1 MCSSWS
7 EPPTQSSGT
16 SATPGR
22 EGRIP
27 RTGDVSYQVQ
37 TTRHVDIFARG
48 RGAGTGRRGELAV
61 RRADKKGMQLV
72 ATSRLG
78 SHKFGVSCLSDPS
91 VTIGIILAFPLRK
104 ASYLLN
110 ASPRNVSKAS
120 SRVEPLV

>member
-7 EPPTQSSGT
+7 GPPTQSSGT
-16 SATPGR
+16 SAPPGR

-27 RTGDVSYQVQ
+27 QTGDVSYQVQ
-37 TTRHVDIFARG
+37 TTRHVAIFAHG

-61 RRADKKGMQLV
+61 RRADKKGMQLG

-91 VTIGIILAFPLRK
+91 VTIGIVFAFHLCN
-104 ASYLLN
+104 ASYLLK
-110 ASPRNVSKAS
+110 ASPRNVIKAS
-120 SRVEPLV
+120 SRVGPLV